1 MRRKKA
7 EKVAGSC
14 TIVRT
19 STPIEAISGGSH
31 SSPAGTSSK
40 EKFLK
45 SNIDFIVTS
54 LPKLDYIELQSL
66 PRFQME

>member
-1 MRRKKA
+1 MWEEKKA

-45 SNIDFIVTS
+45 SNIDFIVTPAKTLLHLAAS
-54 LPKLDYIELQSL
+54 ITQV
-66 PRFQME
+66 